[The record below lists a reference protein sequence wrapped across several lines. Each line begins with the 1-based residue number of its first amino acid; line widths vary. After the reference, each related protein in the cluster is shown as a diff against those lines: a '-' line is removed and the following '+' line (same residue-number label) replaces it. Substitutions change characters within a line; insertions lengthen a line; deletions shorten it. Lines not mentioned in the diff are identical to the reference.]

1 MITASATVLV
11 FLVVAWVFVLGVMLA
26 GKLVRRGPREE
37 RPREEPFAH
46 EPGAH
51 EPGAHEPGEPLN
63 FDPRYFVA
71 ALVFLIFDVAIAF
84 LYPVAV
90 VFKRLVAAGHGARAF
105 GEVFTFVGVLFLGL
119 AYLLKKGDLDWIR
132 GADGK
137 R

>member
-11 FLVVAWVFVLGVMLA
+11 FLVVAWVFVLGVIA
-26 GKLVRRGPREE
+26 VGKLVRRSPPEG
-37 RPREEPFAH
+37 RPRAEPFADD
-46 EPGAH
+46 PVAR
-51 EPGAHEPGEPLN
+51 EPGELN
-63 FDPRYFVA
+63 FDPRFFVA

-132 GADGK
+132 GPDGK